1 MCCNVMY
8 YRLKKTSNTER
19 KRKLSVFNIISS
31 DEKKP
36 QESNTDNT
44 NSVQNLPLPKEI
56 LVSRGGACAF
66 DSDEDSDST
75 SSTVVMVACV
85 YLFTLIN

>member
-1 MCCNVMY
+1 M
-8 YRLKKTSNTER
+8 
-19 KRKLSVFNIISS
+19 
-31 DEKKP
+31 KP

-75 SSTVVMVACV
+75 SSTVVMVSLCIFV
-85 YLFTLIN
+85 QFNKLKCKLFFCRMITLI